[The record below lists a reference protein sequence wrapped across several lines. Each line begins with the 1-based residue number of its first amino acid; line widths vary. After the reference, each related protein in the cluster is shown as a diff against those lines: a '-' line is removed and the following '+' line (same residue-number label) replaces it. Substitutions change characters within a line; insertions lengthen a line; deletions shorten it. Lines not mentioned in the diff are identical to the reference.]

1 MCNKRLESSL
11 CWDYRC
17 PHNLFWEKLNLDTDK
32 IQVTK
37 RAFEIRNCC
46 CLIGKPWTGE
56 EIKAVWGLPMEEI
69 LRSEAGACKKLGKSR
84 LREES
89 AEAIFSAL
97 NSSSPPAVG
106 RLLA

>member
-1 MCNKRLESSL
+1 MCKKRLKSSL

-17 PHNLFWEKLNLDTDK
+17 PHNLFWEKLNFDTNK

-46 CLIGKPWTGE
+46 CLISKPWTEE
-56 EIKAVWGLPMEEI
+56 EIRAVWGLPMEEI
-69 LRSEAGACKKLGKSR
+69 LRSEAEACKKLRKSR

-89 AEAIFSAL
+89 AEAIFPAL
-97 NSSSPPAVG
+97 KSSTAHAVG
-106 RLLA
+106 RSLV